1 MRQDK
6 NGVPLFWVELAFTW
20 YEDAMIFR
28 VFILIFCLELTVREQ
43 LDQNDFRHY
52 YGNFLEST
60 ILKLPD
66 HSYVEN
72 SFATITR
79 HFEND
84 IW

>member
-1 MRQDK
+1 
-6 NGVPLFWVELAFTW
+6 
-20 YEDAMIFR
+20 MIFC

-43 LDQNDFRHY
+43 LDGNDFCHY

-66 HSYVEN
+66 HSYVES

-84 IW
+84 I